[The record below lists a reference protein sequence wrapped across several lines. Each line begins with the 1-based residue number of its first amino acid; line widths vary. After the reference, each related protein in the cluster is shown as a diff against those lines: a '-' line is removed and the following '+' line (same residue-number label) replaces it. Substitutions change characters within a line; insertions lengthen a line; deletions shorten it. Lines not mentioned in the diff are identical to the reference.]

1 MARSYSFTD
10 PYHLGVVVPHL
21 ESAMDEITAAQ
32 GVTWAS
38 LQDRQ
43 QSLWTPE
50 LGDIR
55 TRLRF
60 TYSCEGPL
68 HIELLQGEA
77 GTFWDDAVWHGLQH
91 TGVWS
96 DDVAGETEA
105 LAAAGWELVGA
116 QRSPQDGYGSFTYL
130 RGAGGFIL
138 ELVTSA
144 ARPRFEQ
151 WWAGGSL

>member
-130 RGAGGFIL
+130 CGAGGFIL

>member
-116 QRSPQDGYGSFTYL
+116 ERSPQDGYGSFTYL
-130 RGAGGFIL
+130 RGAGGFIV